1 MTPDE
6 EGVDAEKEALLPLDE
21 GLGTERKS
29 LKVYEDRH
37 LPSRWVRIERR

>member
-1 MTPDE
+1 MTPSE
-6 EGVDAEKEALLPLDE
+6 EGVEVEEEALLLRDE

-37 LPSRWVRIERR
+37 LPSR